1 MNSQKIWKSL
11 TVPAQV
17 QVDWVS
23 VLSGVSGCEL
33 CESLHLSKKLSA
45 LTSTCK
51 GRKYISMGILTML
64 QDGPMPCSRW
74 SIQNKLKAPFI
85 GFSSHTVLSGQY
97 LSHWA
102 SVCTLWLLFVC
113 LCMQASWFC
122 LLVFLLC
129 LFFKRERTRSWG
141 GE

>member
-11 TVPAQV
+11 TV

-23 VLSGVSGCEL
+23 ALSGVSGCEL
-33 CESLHLSKKLSA
+33 CEFLHLSKKLSA

-51 GRKYISMGILTML
+51 GKKYISLGILTML

-85 GFSSHTVLSGQY
+85 DFSSLTVLSGQY
-97 LSHWA
+97 LSHWS
-102 SVCTLWLLFVC
+102 SVCILQFLFVC
-113 LCMQASWFC
+113 LSMQVS
-122 LLVFLLC
+122 
-129 LFFKRERTRSWG
+129 
-141 GE
+141 